1 MYVKFKLRP
10 FDTKFGEDTGKV
22 EPMGILPPETGAIP
36 RDENDKRPL
45 LFLADD
51 FKRRVN
57 SPERVR
63 YVLQLQIRSIPDDEM
78 AREIAL
84 DCTKPWDE
92 TEFPLF
98 DVGEITIDQVLTIE
112 ESEELEFN
120 PYLRFNEVD
129 VIHASSCNQSA
140 SMDHG
145 RSVVYAICQHLRN
158 KKPLPEAWRIF
169 LNQSDVK
176 VDLTGCPMA
185 ASLHKQV
192 AKEVTL
198 ARPWYVTLWLMS
210 GQPFIQTFLP
220 YFLIGL
226 VIFAPLNCIFY
237 LNKISKIQM
246 QWLLP
251 GFWICSGILAGLL
264 CAVTKW
270 ILVGHK
276 KEGEIEPIWSIGIF
290 MDTTWQAIRTLVGE
304 YYMEMTT
311 GSFLFGIWMKLL
323 GSKVAWDRG
332 VYVDSLGAVLNPEL
346 VEVQE
351 YGSVE
356 REALLF
362 GHIYEGEGGK
372 VKYGKIVVGQGGF
385 VGSRAVAMPGVTVGT
400 RGSLGAL
407 SLAMKEEFIN

>member
-1 MYVKFKLRP
+1 
-10 FDTKFGEDTGKV
+10 
-22 EPMGILPPETGAIP
+22 
-36 RDENDKRPL
+36 
-45 LFLADD
+45 
-51 FKRRVN
+51 
-57 SPERVR
+57 
-63 YVLQLQIRSIPDDEM
+63 M

-92 TEFPLF
+92 TEFPHF
-98 DVGEITIDQVLTIE
+98 DVGEITVDQVLTIE

-120 PYLRFNEVD
+120 PYLRCNEVD

-145 RSVVYAICQHLRN
+145 RSVVYAICQHLRK
-158 KKPLPEAWRIF
+158 KKPLPEAWKIF
-169 LNQSDVK
+169 LNPSDVK

-185 ASLHKQV
+185 ASLQKKV

-251 GFWICSGILAGLL
+251 FFWICSGILAGLL

-276 KEGEIEPIWSIGIF
+276 KEGEIVPIWSIGIF

-304 YYMEMTT
+304 YFMEMTT
-311 GSFLFGIWMKLL
+311 GSFFFGIWMKLL

-332 VYVDSLGAVLNPEL
+332 VYVDSIGAVLNPEL

-407 SLAMKEEFIN
+407 SLAMKGEFIN